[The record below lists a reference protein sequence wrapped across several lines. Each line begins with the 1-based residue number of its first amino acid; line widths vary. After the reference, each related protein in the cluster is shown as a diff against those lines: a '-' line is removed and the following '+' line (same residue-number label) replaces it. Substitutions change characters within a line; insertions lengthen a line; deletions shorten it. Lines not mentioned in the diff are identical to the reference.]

1 MNITIDKNLR
11 DLRMKRGNTQEDL
24 AGFLGLS
31 PQAVSRW
38 ERGETMPDITF
49 LPQIAAYYDVSVDEL
64 LGVGEI
70 RKQEKIEDYNL
81 KRLELISKQKYNENL
96 ELWQN
101 AHREFPNDMMVLCCL
116 SEAQYLKEKYHE
128 AIEAGERV
136 LHESTDQRLRDAAM
150 RILCLSYS
158 RLGNREKAQEYVS
171 MGGNILSTT
180 LELKGLIVERDERRD
195 NALLKLATYLDL
207 TGIALTECI
216 GTDKEKAIKLH
227 EFFLDL
233 LELYFDD
240 GFMGAFSIS
249 ALYRYLWLSVLY
261 TEKENETQARIHLE
275 AAEMCAEQ
283 YDGLSDRVAYTST
296 VMEGFEIDST
306 VTKAVHGNLSG
317 VEVLRNWLEDEQ
329 LAMWRDCDWF
339 QALVSRLTAK

>member
-24 AGFLGLS
+24 AEFLGLS

-49 LPQIAAYYDVSVDEL
+49 LPQIAAYYNVSVDDL
-64 LGVGEI
+64 LGVGEM
-70 RKQEKIEDYNL
+70 RKQEKIEEYNL
-81 KRLELISKQKYNENL
+81 KRFEYLSRQKYNENL

-101 AHREFPNDMMVLCCL
+101 AHREFPNDMMVLCYL
-116 SEAQYLKEKYHE
+116 SEALYLKEKYHE
-128 AIEAGERV
+128 SVEAGERV
-136 LHESTDQRLRDAAM
+136 LRESTDQRLRDAAM
-150 RILCLSYS
+150 RMLCLSYS
-158 RLGNREKAQEYVS
+158 RLGNREKAQKYVS

-180 LELKGLIVERDERRD
+180 LELKGLTVEHEERRD

-216 GTDKEKAIKLH
+216 GTDKEKAINLH

-249 ALYRYLWLSVLY
+249 ALYRHLWLSVLY
-261 TEKENETQARIHLE
+261 TEKEDETQARVHLE
-275 AAEMCAEQ
+275 AAKLCAEQ
-283 YDGLSDRVAYTST
+283 YDGLSDKVVYTST
-296 VMEGFEIDST
+296 VMEGLETESA

-317 VEVLRNWLEDEQ
+317 VEVLRNWIEDSQ
-329 LAMWRDCDWF
+329 LAVWRDRDWF
-339 QALVSRLTAK
+339 KALITRLNAK